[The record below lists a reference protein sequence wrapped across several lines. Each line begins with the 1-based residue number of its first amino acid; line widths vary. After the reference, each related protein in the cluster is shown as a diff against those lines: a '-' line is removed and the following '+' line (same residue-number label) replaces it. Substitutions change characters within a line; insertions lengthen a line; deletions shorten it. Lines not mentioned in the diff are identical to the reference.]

1 MRLSN
6 RRLAFGLVELLVVVA
21 ILGLL
26 LSLTLAAVQH
36 VREAAARTACAENLR
51 QLGIALHQF
60 HNDHGCFPPA
70 RDGQPASRELSWMV
84 AILPYIEQR
93 LLYQQSL
100 AALEQSRWPH
110 LHNPPHEGMAKVIKL
125 LVCPTDSRLLQ
136 SHVDPWGRLA
146 GFTSYIGIAGVSF
159 GDPSGRI
166 RLGVIGLECT
176 FADIHD
182 GLSNTIMVGERP
194 PPATLYAGH
203 WYPGARGI
211 GFAPGTHHEDGP
223 NSWLIPGPVYGY
235 EPHPCALGPIFGPG
249 RLDNPCDRYHLWS
262 LHLGGS
268 NMLFA
273 DTTVRFMRY
282 SQAATVKAMLSRAGG
297 EPVD

>member
-60 HNDHGCFPPA
+60 HNDYGCFPPA

-93 LLYQQSL
+93 PLYQQSL
-100 AALEQSRWPH
+100 AALEQSRD
-110 LHNPPHEGMAKVIKL
+110 LHNPPHVGMAKVIKL
-125 LVCPTDSRLLQ
+125 LVCPTDPRLLQ

-146 GFTSYIGIAGVSF
+146 GFTSYIGIAGLITD
-159 GDPSGRI
+159 GN
-166 RLGVIGLECT
+166 LHYGVIGLGCT
-176 FADIHD
+176 IADIHD

-203 WYPGARGI
+203 WYPGGYRSGT
-211 GFAPGTHHEDGP
+211 APGTIHLEGP
-223 NSWLIPGPVYGY
+223 NGWILLSPVYETY
-235 EPHPCALGPIFGPG
+235 PHPCVKGQYFGPG

-262 LHLGGS
+262 LHAGGS

-282 SQAATVKAMLSRAGG
+282 SQVATVKAMLSRAGG